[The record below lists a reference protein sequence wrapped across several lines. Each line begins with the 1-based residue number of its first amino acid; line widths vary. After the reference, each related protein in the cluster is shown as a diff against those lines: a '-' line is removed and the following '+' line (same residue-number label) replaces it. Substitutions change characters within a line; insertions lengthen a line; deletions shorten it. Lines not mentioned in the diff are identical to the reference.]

1 MRSCAD
7 PAPALTST
15 QVVSYDV
22 PWLSPLVPWQPAE
35 EPVQIGSPP
44 SVAAAQQRQQE
55 QQEEQQEQQQE
66 LQDEEE
72 RPGQQQQEEQQQEQG
87 TAGSS
92 RRLAAAAAAKARAR
106 VPPPPPPGPPPTPP
120 GAEATA
126 LLAALDEK
134 LNGLGYPRHVCIQ
147 VRTWVSGATMR
158 DGWLCHTGVGC
169 KFRQLLAT
177 TSQQHVAA
185 SADHAHATH
194 FARRASWRTAGATTP
209 LPLRPSGA
217 WGGWVFSKGCQ

>member
-1 MRSCAD
+1 MGGQGGCFSVGMPQFATQLHSSAWLRTSCGWHQMRNR
-7 PAPALTST
+7 PAFTSM
-15 QVVSYDV
+15 QVVNYDV

-35 EPVQIGSPP
+35 EPVQIGSP
-44 SVAAAQQRQQE
+44 SSAAAAQEQQE
-55 QQEEQQEQQQE
+55 QQQEQQQQERQQE

-72 RPGQQQQEEQQQEQG
+72 RPVQQQEQQEEQG

-92 RRLAAAAAAKARAR
+92 RRLAAAAATKARAR

-158 DGWLCHTGVGC
+158 DGWL
-169 KFRQLLAT
+169 
-177 TSQQHVAA
+177 
-185 SADHAHATH
+185 
-194 FARRASWRTAGATTP
+194 
-209 LPLRPSGA
+209 
-217 WGGWVFSKGCQ
+217 